1 MSRVASLLACL
12 LLAVSLCAAQQNAA
26 TASAPAARTAIPT
39 QLAKSLDAKKLKVG
53 DEVTTKT
60 TVGLHMPNMLI
71 PSGSTVVGH
80 VTSVQSKA
88 KGDPQSSL
96 GITFD
101 KIEISG
107 GKSVPIHGVIQAV
120 GPSLRAEPD
129 TGAAGSGTMAKET
142 GQDQGSTMP
151 GPTNTVGPVGSTRS
165 GSPQL
170 SPNGTGVLGLRNLE
184 LDKDS
189 VLVSSAKDLKLD
201 SGTQLMIRAE
211 MTPGN

>member
-1 MSRVASLLACL
+1 MSRAASLLACL
-12 LLAVSLCAAQQNAA
+12 LLAVFLCAAQQNAA

-60 TVGLHMPNMLI
+60 TVALRMPSMLI

-151 GPTNTVGPVGSTRS
+151 GPTNTIGPVGSTRN

-189 VLVSSAKDLKLD
+189 VLVSTTKDLKLD